1 MPRLSFFAKNNSPF
15 TSLKNANY
23 RRYFIG
29 QFISNVGTWV
39 YTIALALL
47 VLETTGKTQDIGVSM
62 GLQFLPLLFLGAY
75 GGAIADKFP
84 PRKVLLVTNLLSC
97 GIILSLTLATHFE
110 VVNIAWIWGTSFCLG
125 LSYAFDRP
133 AAQAIIYELVGPE
146 DLSNAVSLNSLI
158 MSSARFIG
166 PAVGGLI
173 YDFYGPETCF
183 LINNVSFLVAA
194 GILLLLQPQSMWSR
208 SENKV
213 PSKNPIMDSLRYAW
227 SKPVIRI
234 SLIINA
240 IIGCLAFNFVT
251 VITAMVSLVFQA
263 PSSAV
268 GWSHSVSAGGAIAGA
283 IFVAMLRNITAKT
296 TFFSCLVFG
305 CVITAASQAPTLT
318 IFFIIAPLLGFCM
331 TTYLTVLQTTIQK
344 ATEPQM
350 LGRVM
355 SLYTMGMFGTTPIG
369 GIIVGGIVDASSARI
384 GLLVG
389 AGSCFFS
396 CVLFLVY
403 RRLIF
408 PKHSPK
414 QKNAN

>member
-1 MPRLSFFAKNNSPF
+1 LSKSSFFSRNNSPF

-47 VLETTGKTQDIGVSM
+47 VLETTGKTQDIGISM

-75 GGAIADKFP
+75 GGAIADKFS
-84 PRKVLLVTNLLSC
+84 PRKVLFITNLLSC
-97 GIILSLTLATHFE
+97 VIILSLTLATHFE
-110 VVNIAWIWGTSFCLG
+110 AVNITWIWGTSFCLG

-173 YDFYGPETCF
+173 YEFYGPETCF

-194 GILLLLQPQSMWSR
+194 GILLLLQAQSMWSR
-208 SENKV
+208 DDNKI
-213 PSKNPIMDSLRYAW
+213 PSKTPVMDALRYAW
-227 SKPVIRI
+227 SIPLIRV
-234 SLIINA
+234 SLIVNA

-251 VITAMVSLVFQA
+251 VITAMVSLVFEA
-263 PSSAV
+263 PSSVV
-268 GWSHSVSAGGAIAGA
+268 GWSHSVSAAGAVAGA
-283 IFVAMLRNITAKT
+283 IFVAMLRNITVKT
-296 TFFSCLVFG
+296 TFFSCFMFG
-305 CVITAASQAPTLT
+305 CVIAAASQAPTLT
-318 IFFIIAPLLGFCM
+318 LFLIIAPLLGFCM

-344 ATEPQM
+344 ATEPHM

-355 SLYTMGMFGTTPIG
+355 SLYAMGMFGTTPIG
-369 GIIVGGIVDASSARI
+369 GIIVGGIVDASSARV

-389 AGSCFFS
+389 AGACFFG
-396 CVLFLVY
+396 CGLFLFY
-403 RRLIF
+403 RRLLF
-408 PKHSPK
+408 PK
-414 QKNAN
+414 